1 MSETP
6 STGAPGCPFSAAAP
20 DRAAG
25 PEHRRSF
32 GLWRNPA
39 VQQEIE
45 SLDAKRDCQRIVYL
59 LTAYEF
65 PADMQRS
72 TELALFHTYGSQ
84 TVSALLDRTK
94 QFSKHGQKRYDDTR
108 LLIAQY
114 IESGWET
121 DKGRRS
127 IEQMNHIHSF
137 YRIENEDFL
146 FVLWTFLDFPKR
158 WLQDYGWRAM
168 TAHECEA
175 WFHYW
180 IEIGRRMNLTDI
192 PATWAEFDDFV
203 AEYESRKLKY
213 SVANERVAQATI
225 DIMAAWLPKPLRFAV
240 KPSVSALVPDRLRP
254 AVGLTDPPGWLSA
267 LTHGVL
273 KARAVFKRFVPYER
287 YPTLLAHG
295 VNRTYPGH
303 CYRIEELGPAFAHR
317 RAGQAAN
324 GKAPDGS
331 PGALHALDDDVPGVA
346 GVATPV
352 TAQRD

>member
-6 STGAPGCPFSAAAP
+6 PTGAAGCPFSVP
-20 DRAAG
+20 DRGPG
-25 PEHRRSF
+25 PEHRRWL

-39 VQQEIE
+39 VQREIE

-84 TVSALLDRTK
+84 TVSALLNRTK

-114 IESGWET
+114 IESGW
-121 DKGRRS
+121 DADQGRRS

-180 IEIGRRMNLTDI
+180 IEIGRRMNLKDI
-192 PATWAEFDDFV
+192 PATWAEFDAFV

-213 SVANERVAQATI
+213 SVPNERVAQATI

-240 KPSVSALVPDRLRP
+240 KPAVAALVPDRLLP
-254 AVGLTDPPGWLSA
+254 AVGLSDPPAWLKVV
-267 LTHGVL
+267 THGVL
-273 KARAVFKRFVPYER
+273 KARAVVKRFVPYEG

-303 CYRIEELGPAFAHR
+303 CYRIEELGPDFAHR
-317 RAGQAAN
+317 PKGS
-324 GKAPDGS
+324 KAPGDQ
-331 PGALHALDDDVPGVA
+331 PEALHDLHEEEAP
-346 GVATPV
+346 
-352 TAQRD
+352 QRD